1 MQNVIVIPIMTIIC
15 LGSWRKPRLSLA
27 SAKFPRSVDDE
38 AMMSLLPSSVMGLLF
53 PPFSKGKAHAFWG
66 YSIKEGKPQNF
77 LGCIPLEVPPGK
89 DKP

>member
-38 AMMSLLPSSVMGLLF
+38 AMMSLLPSSVYGV
-53 PPFSKGKAHAFWG
+53 A
-66 YSIKEGKPQNF
+66 
-77 LGCIPLEVPPGK
+77 VPAIQ
-89 DKP
+89 